1 MENTIIKDIIR
12 SIEKVRVWKL
22 DLIKSIVSVC
32 NFLRLTVTLRIFL
45 FLGNTRETSRG
56 KEACCLKTIIVAQKN
71 R

>member
-45 FLGNTRETSRG
+45 FLGNT
-56 KEACCLKTIIVAQKN
+56 Q
-71 R
+71 